1 MTAKKQ
7 RKRRVLNLVSR
18 MFLLAAVAYAAHSFD
33 DFGGVPELVPQ
44 AADMGIHR
52 TGVAFKLIAPNRS
65 EQFLARADASGVAQ
79 QILYEAEF
87 RGRELDVL
95 AEHRDLM
102 GGGIDADPVAREHR
116 IAFHHD
122 LAPQDGADAEQQFP
136 DVERLDHI
144 VIRPQLEAEDAVHVF
159 APCRQHDDGDAHRA
173 GVAFEF
179 AADREPVHFRKHEVK
194 QDEIR
199 LAGAGQIQPFLAV
212 RCLNGGVAFLF
223 QIVGEQFTDVLFVLD
238 DENGG
243 GFADHG

>member
-1 MTAKKQ
+1 
-7 RKRRVLNLVSR
+7 
-18 MFLLAAVAYAAHSFD
+18 
-33 DFGGVPELVPQ
+33 
-44 AADMGIHR
+44 MGIHR

-144 VIRPQLEAEDAVHVF
+144 VIRPQLEAEDTVHVF

-199 LAGAGQIQPFLAV
+199 LAGAGQLQPFLAV